1 MTRYE
6 CWMTFSESLAA
17 YLQARDDLKHHG
29 PGKNR
34 ADRICAMI
42 EAAEHMDALTQP
54 IYFSDDGIWK

>member
-29 PGKNR
+29 PGKTGQ
-34 ADRICAMI
+34 IVS
-42 EAAEHMDALTQP
+42 AL
-54 IYFSDDGIWK
+54 